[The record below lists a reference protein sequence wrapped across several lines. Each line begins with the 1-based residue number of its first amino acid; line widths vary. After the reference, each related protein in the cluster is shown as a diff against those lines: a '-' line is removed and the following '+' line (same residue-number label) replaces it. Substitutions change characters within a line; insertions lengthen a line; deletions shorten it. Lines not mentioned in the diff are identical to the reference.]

1 MNAPD
6 TPPTG
11 PRRMR
16 MRDGGW
22 LIAVTALVCLAL
34 LAWAFAG
41 VLRGHRPKGDGHTIE
56 SYGFDLSA
64 LRTGGGALVA
74 SGNPRDFL
82 PALDAPSTIAG
93 FEMLEYNAKRRDKY
107 VVTDDRVVGVV
118 VGGKAR
124 AYPVQVLN
132 VHEVVNDTLGGVP
145 IAVTFSPL
153 CDAAVAFDRRVEGV
167 ERHFGVSGLLL
178 DSNLVMYDRGDKPS
192 LWSQLG
198 MCAIAGPAAARGA
211 RLEPLPGVQTC
222 TWKHWLATH
231 PDTEVILPD
240 GQDARRIKNTS
251 YSRYLLS
258 GRLDFP
264 VARWNEPGAMPAK
277 TPVIV
282 VRRGADSREL
292 TLADAARGMEPFQL
306 GDAVVEV
313 DAQASPA
320 SVLFRTRD
328 GSPLVTVPC
337 LHFAWFAFHQPPA
350 TPTS

>member
-1 MNAPD
+1 MSD
-6 TPPTG
+6 TSTPTAG

-16 MRDGGW
+16 FRDGGW
-22 LIAVTALVCLAL
+22 LIAVTVLVCVAL

-41 VLRGHRPKGDGHTIE
+41 VLRGHRPKGDGHSID
-56 SYGFDLSA
+56 SYGFDLTA
-64 LRTGGGALVA
+64 LRADGGALVA

-82 PALDAPSTIAG
+82 QALDAPRTIAG

-107 VVTDDRVVGVV
+107 VVTDDRVIGVV
-118 VGGKAR
+118 VNGKAR

-132 VHEVVNDTLGGVP
+132 VHEVVNDTLGDVP

-153 CDAAVAFDRRVEGV
+153 CDAAVAFERRVDGRELQ
-167 ERHFGVSGLLL
+167 FGVSGLLL
-178 DSNLVMYDRGDKPS
+178 DSNLVMYDRSEVPS

-198 MCAIAGPAAARGA
+198 MRAIAGPAAGRDE
-211 RLEPLPGVQTC
+211 RLVPLPGVQTC
-222 TWKHWLATH
+222 TWKHWLAAH
-231 PDTEVILPD
+231 PDTDVILP
-240 GQDARRIKNTS
+240 GEQDTRRIKNTS

-264 VARWNEPGAMPAK
+264 VARWHEPGDMAAK
-277 TPVIV
+277 TPVIML
-282 VRRGADSREL
+282 RRGDAWTEIL
-292 TLADAARGMEPFQL
+292 LADAAKGMPPFEL

-328 GSPLVTVPC
+328 GSPLITVPC
-337 LHFAWFAFHQPPA
+337 LHFARFAFHQPPPA
-350 TPTS
+350 TR